1 KIDWGENRALSQ
13 DDLARTAMAFAALP
27 GPKRRDAHGAYNYY
41 IGGIT
46 FLSLNDVHWQCEIEA
61 FGNFFLSLKQMM
73 KDAGDW
79 DGTGP
84 FEAPMLKF
92 LDELFPDLEERD
104 RFAELCRA
112 FDGEQPIRP

>member
-1 KIDWGENRALSQ
+1 
-13 DDLARTAMAFAALP
+13 
-27 GPKRRDAHGAYNYY
+27 
-41 IGGIT
+41 
-46 FLSLNDVHWQCEIEA
+46 
-61 FGNFFLSLKQMM
+61 MM

-112 FDGEQPIRP
+112 FDGEQPIRPGFVTLKETSFIKLFCDAYFMRRIQPAALQGLEDAAKETRNVSEA